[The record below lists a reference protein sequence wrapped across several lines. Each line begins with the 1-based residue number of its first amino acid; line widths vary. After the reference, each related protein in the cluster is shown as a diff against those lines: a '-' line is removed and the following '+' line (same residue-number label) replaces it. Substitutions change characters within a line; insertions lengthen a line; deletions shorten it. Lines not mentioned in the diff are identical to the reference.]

1 MNEERPETTPNE
13 SPAANEI
20 PAETAPLLSAEQADT
35 AEASAAPRKRK
46 KRVVLLCLLA
56 LLLAAAVSA
65 PFAAY
70 EYARQA
76 LAQERYDTAVA
87 WFERLGD
94 FRDSAALCS
103 EAKSGLL
110 YTQANAL
117 MDSCNY
123 AAAAEIYQTLEA
135 YRDSDELLLQ
145 AKHMLRVVKK
155 YEAVEANFLD
165 GGYLFA
171 LRDLRKIE
179 DEPYP
184 PISELK
190 GKLLDAIYERMME
203 QWYGGSVLSARR
215 QLKLLEEEG
224 YPAVEGLR
232 DRLREELRME
242 PDTSY
247 YDAVSPQ
254 HITVFNA
261 ATTER
266 EYAAVFEYMAINN
279 IGSLTL
285 RVNGRSASSSA
296 IDRRLCRGYDLL
308 AQRLP
313 ELAYVY
319 NVSWWM
325 TWDASQTVQRID
337 LTLTPAEAG
346 SLKEAAEHVSYIRSY
361 CEEVLRALN
370 EELLLTNTMS
380 HREKAYVILNWVD
393 HYLDYD
399 DDKAIHDAFTAIR
412 EERGVCTCYTALYN
426 CLCRLA
432 GVPTLGQVGDA
443 GESHIW
449 SVQLDE
455 DGKMFYTDATWADSS
470 WSASHGTSVDDL
482 ADYVDELLDYLPPYL
497 QGVSRAEA
505 ENDPLCFLPDYYFWQ
520 ETLWDSH
527 TATVEAPDFSFFTQQ
542 ATQKSA

>member
-1 MNEERPETTPNE
+1 MNEERPDTAPNE
-13 SPAANEI
+13 SPAANGI
-20 PAETAPLLSAEQADT
+20 PAETAPPLSAEQADAT
-35 AEASAAPRKRK
+35 ETSAAPPKRK
-46 KRVVLLCLLA
+46 KRIVLLCLLA

-76 LAQERYDTAVA
+76 LVQERYDTAAV

-94 FRDSAALCS
+94 FRDSAALCG
-103 EAKSGLL
+103 EAKRGLL

-117 MDSCNY
+117 MDSGDY

-135 YRDSDELLLQ
+135 YRDSDALLLQ
-145 AKHMLRVVKK
+145 AKHMLRVVEK
-155 YEAVEANFLD
+155 YEAVETSFLD
-165 GGYLFA
+165 RGYLFA

-190 GKLLDAIYERMME
+190 GKLLDAVYERMME
-203 QWYGGSVLSARR
+203 QWYGGSVLAARR

-242 PDTSY
+242 PDTGY
-247 YDAVSPQ
+247 YDAPGPQ
-254 HITVFNA
+254 HTTVFNA

-279 IGSLTL
+279 VGSLTL
-285 RVNGRSASSSA
+285 RANGRSASFSA
-296 IDRRLCRGYDLL
+296 INWRLCRGYDLL
-308 AQRLP
+308 AQHLP

-319 NVSWWM
+319 EGNWCM
-325 TWDASQTVQRID
+325 TLDAGQTVQRID
-337 LTLTPAEAG
+337 LTLTPTEVG
-346 SLKEAAEHVSYIRSY
+346 SLKEAAEHAPYVRSY
-361 CEEVLRALN
+361 CEKVPRALN

-393 HYLDYD
+393 RYLDYD

-426 CLCRLA
+426 CLCNLA
-432 GVPTLGQVGDA
+432 GIPTLGQIGDA
-443 GESHIW
+443 RGNHIW

-455 DGKMFYTDATWADSS
+455 DGKTFYTDATWADNS
-470 WSASHGTSVDDL
+470 WEVSRGTSVDDL
-482 ADYVDELLDYLPPYL
+482 ADYVDRFLDYLPPHL
-497 QGVSRAEA
+497 QGISRAEA
-505 ENDPLCFLPDYYFWQ
+505 ETDPLCFLPVSHFWQ

-527 TATVEAPDFSFFTQQ
+527 TVTEEAPDFSFFTQKT
-542 ATQKSA
+542 AQKSA